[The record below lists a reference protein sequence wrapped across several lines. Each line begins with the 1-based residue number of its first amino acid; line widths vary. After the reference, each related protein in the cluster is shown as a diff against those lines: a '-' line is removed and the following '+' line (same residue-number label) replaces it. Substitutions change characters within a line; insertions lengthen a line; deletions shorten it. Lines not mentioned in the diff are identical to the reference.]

1 MDKRNE
7 HLPADSDA
15 KKSKEDIQYQN
26 QEEFDDNSRQQSDG
40 QSRNEERVN
49 NKQQAESQTKHE
61 DMIQPEKKKQSEKQD
76 KVDRKLPNLKK

>member
-15 KKSKEDIQYQN
+15 KKSKEDTQYQT
-26 QEEFDDNSRQQSDG
+26 QEEFDDNSRQSLDD
-40 QSRNEERVN
+40 QSRNQDRVRN
-49 NKQQAESQTKHE
+49 ESQTKRE
-61 DMIQPEKKKQSEKQD
+61 DMVQPEKKKQSEKQD

>member
-15 KKSKEDIQYQN
+15 KKSKGDTQYQN
-26 QEEFDDNSRQQSDG
+26 QEEFDDNSRQSLDD
-40 QSRNEERVN
+40 QSRNQDRVRN
-49 NKQQAESQTKHE
+49 ESQTKRE
-61 DMIQPEKKKQSEKQD
+61 DMVQPEKKKQSEKQD